1 MKPPLS
7 LPLRSRNP
15 VVWILVLAALG
26 LLVHAAQAARPVN
39 VSQSLKE
46 GQTLAGQVA
55 WSASVNGPK
64 NDVDNVAFSID
75 GVVRST
81 DVTNPFAYGSNGI
94 LDTTTLSN
102 GSHTFTVVA
111 TTKSGTAASTVTA
124 VVQNGSTPPPPQPPA
139 PFTVSQSL
147 SSSQTVSGTIGWSA
161 TPGGVATSD
170 VAGVDFLVDSTK
182 VTTDTV
188 APYGDAPGFF
198 DTKTVSNGSHTF
210 SVKATAKDGR
220 TATATA
226 TMTVD
231 NSTTT
236 PPPSSTPQPSFPIY
250 ATFYYPWYPETW
262 TVDGAHVFFH
272 PTLGYYSTTDV
283 ATQQAHI
290 REMDYAGLEA
300 AISSWWGPTHYSH
313 TRLKTLMQTTSAMGS
328 KLKWAVYYE
337 MEGYG
342 DPTVDKLAADL
353 TVIRDSLA
361 TSPAYLKVN
370 GRFVVFVYGAD
381 DTTCEV
387 ADRWKQA
394 NQRIANA
401 AYVQLKV
408 FYGYRN
414 CASQPDAWHQ
424 YGPST
429 ASDEQAGQS
438 ITISPGFWR
447 ANESSPR
454 LARDPARW
462 RSNVATMV
470 ASTAPW
476 KLVATY
482 NEWTEGT
489 AIESAADWG
498 SASGHGT
505 YVDALKNAIVGP

>member
-1 MKPPLS
+1 
-7 LPLRSRNP
+7 
-15 VVWILVLAALG
+15 
-26 LLVHAAQAARPVN
+26 
-39 VSQSLKE
+39 
-46 GQTLAGQVA
+46 
-55 WSASVNGPK
+55 
-64 NDVDNVAFSID
+64 
-75 GVVRST
+75 
-81 DVTNPFAYGSNGI
+81 
-94 LDTTTLSN
+94 
-102 GSHTFTVVA
+102 
-111 TTKSGTAASTVTA
+111 VTA
-124 VVQNGSTPPPPQPPA
+124 VVQNGAAPPPPPPPPP

-147 SSSQTVSGTIGWSA
+147 SSSQNVSGTIAWSA
-161 TPGGVATSD
+161 TPSGVATTD
-170 VAGVDFLVDSTK
+170 VSGVDFLVDSQK
-182 VTTDTV
+182 VTSDTV

-198 DTKTVSNGSHTF
+198 DTKSVADGSHVF
-210 SVKATAKDGR
+210 SVKAAAKDGR
-220 TATATA
+220 TATASA
-226 TMTVD
+226 TVTVA
-231 NSTTT
+231 NGTTT
-236 PPPSSTPQPSFPIY
+236 PPPPNPTPQPSFPIY
-250 ATFYYPWYPETW
+250 AAFTYPWYPETW
-262 TVDGAHVFFH
+262 TVDGAHVFYR
-272 PTLGYYSTTDV
+272 PTLGYYSTNDV
-283 ATQQAHI
+283 AVQQAQI

-300 AISSWWGPTHYSH
+300 SISSWWGPTHYTH
-313 TRLKTLMQTTSAMGS
+313 TRLKTLMQTTLAMGS

-337 MEGYG
+337 MEGYD
-342 DPTVDKLAADL
+342 DPSVDKLAADL

-370 GRFVVFVYGAD
+370 GRFVVFVYGAN
-381 DTTCEV
+381 DTTCAV

-408 FYGYRN
+408 FYGWRN

-462 RSNVATMV
+462 RANVAGMV
-470 ASTAPW
+470 ASSAPW

-489 AIESAADWG
+489 AIESAADWA

-505 YVDALKNAIVGP
+505 YVDALRTAIVGP